1 MLNSFMIMVGSFS
14 FSCSRFRVGFVFIV
28 YEFRRINWVLDILF
42 VVFFIIGIKNL
53 INMKVKIKEL
63 RKLKII
69 LFYNIK
75 ILLEFMFE
83 KCKKKYCF

>member
-1 MLNSFMIMVGSFS
+1 MIMVGSFS

-53 INMKVKIKEL
+53 INMRVKIKEL
-63 RKLKII
+63 RKLKVI
-69 LFYNIK
+69 LFYIIK
-75 ILLEFMFE
+75 ILLELSL
-83 KCKKKYCF
+83 KSVRKKICF